1 METMIMTKTSSRV
14 VDRTYLVLLTGRA
27 GYYLTAG
34 AVLIAFAGLLTYL
47 WIGFWPLL
55 FVPAWIASRGG
66 AYIIQALEP
75 FAGKRAAQA
84 PATPPESRAERLRR
98 DRQSRD

>member
-1 METMIMTKTSSRV
+1 MTKTSSRV

-27 GYYLTAG
+27 AYYLSVG
-34 AVLIAFAGLLTYL
+34 AAFLAFAGLLTYL

-55 FVPAWIASRGG
+55 FIPAWIGGRGVQ
-66 AYIIQALEP
+66 YIIQALEP
-75 FAGKRAAQA
+75 FAGKRDASQA
-84 PATPPESRAERLRR
+84 PATPPESRAERVRR